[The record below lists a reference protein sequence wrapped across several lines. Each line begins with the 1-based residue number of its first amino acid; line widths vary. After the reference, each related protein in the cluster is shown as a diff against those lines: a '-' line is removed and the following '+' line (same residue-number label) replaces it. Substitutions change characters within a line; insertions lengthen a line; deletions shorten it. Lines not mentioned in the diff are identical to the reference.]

1 MLMHFAEEGKPRS
14 VVIPKELENGQY
26 ILRHEII
33 ALHLAINKDQ
43 AEFYTSCIQLEVTG
57 G

>member
-1 MLMHFAEEGKPRS
+1 MSFTVKGKPRS
-14 VVIPKELENGQY
+14 VVIPKELEDGQY
-26 ILRHEII
+26 ILRHELI
-33 ALHLAINKDQ
+33 ALHLADKKNN